1 MSSVLV
7 VTVPS
12 ALDGDLCQMRDY
24 VRESLELGVLIVG
37 KGVQWELLELP
48 ELGGVRVQDP
58 GGTGPDGPPEMPD
71 EPEGEVAFTGYGAK
85 EKRRI
90 YEALRR
96 YRDRHGLG
104 SLEPLAEAAGQGLT
118 ATELRGRCWG
128 ASCPWRPGG
137 PSAPPWIGWTRRA
150 EMAKRLKTIT
160 AGPWTT
166 GGRSPRHG
174 RRME

>member
-12 ALDGDLCQMRDY
+12 ALDGDLYRMRDY
-24 VRESLELGVLIVG
+24 VRESLELGVLVVG
-37 KGVQWELLELP
+37 KEVQWELLELP
-48 ELGGVRVQDP
+48 ELGGVQVQ
-58 GGTGPDGPPEMPD
+58 GTNMIALDWLPELDEP
-71 EPEGEVAFTGYGAK
+71 EPEGEVAFTGCGAK

-118 ATELRGRCWG
+118 ATALRGALLG
-128 ASCPWRPGG
+128 GKLPMETWRAIG
-137 PSAPPWIGWTRRA
+137 SALD
-150 EMAKRLKTIT
+150 RLDPE
-160 AGPWTT
+160 G
-166 GGRSPRHG
+166 
-174 RRME
+174 

>member
-24 VRESLELGVLIVG
+24 VRESLALGVLIVG
-37 KGVQWELLELP
+37 KEFQWELLELP
-48 ELGGVRVQDP
+48 QLGDVRVQDP
-58 GGTGPDGPPEMPD
+58 GGTGTDGPSETPD
-71 EPEGEVAFTGYGAK
+71 EGEPEGEVAFTGYGAK

-96 YRDRHGLG
+96 YRDRPGQG

-118 ATELRGRCWG
+118 ATALRGALLG
-128 ASCPWRPGG
+128 DKLPMEPWRAIG
-137 PSAPPWIGWTRRA
+137 SALD
-150 EMAKRLKTIT
+150 RLDPE
-160 AGPWTT
+160 G
-166 GGRSPRHG
+166 
-174 RRME
+174 

>member
-24 VRESLELGVLIVG
+24 VRESLALGGLIVG
-37 KGVQWELLELP
+37 KEFQWELLELP
-48 ELGGVRVQDP
+48 QLGDVRVQDP
-58 GGTGPDGPPEMPD
+58 GGTGTDGPSETPD
-71 EPEGEVAFTGYGAK
+71 EGEPEGEVAFTGYGAK

-118 ATELRGRCWG
+118 ATALRGALLG
-128 ASCPWRPGG
+128 DKLPMETWRAIG
-137 PSAPPWIGWTRRA
+137 SALD
-150 EMAKRLKTIT
+150 RLDPE
-160 AGPWTT
+160 G
-166 GGRSPRHG
+166 
-174 RRME
+174 

>member
-12 ALDGDLCQMRDY
+12 ELDGDLYQMRNY
-24 VRESLELGVLIVG
+24 VKESLELGVLIVG

-58 GGTGPDGPPEMPD
+58 GGTGPDGPPEAPD
-71 EPEGEVAFTGYGAK
+71 EPEGEVAFTGCGAK

-118 ATELRGRCWG
+118 ATVLREALLGG
-128 ASCPWRPGG
+128 KLPMETWRAIG
-137 PSAPPWIGWTRRA
+137 SALD
-150 EMAKRLKTIT
+150 RLDPE
-160 AGPWTT
+160 G
-166 GGRSPRHG
+166 
-174 RRME
+174 

>member
-12 ALDGDLCQMRDY
+12 ALDGDLYQMRDY

-37 KGVQWELLELP
+37 KGGQWDLLELP

-58 GGTGPDGPPEMPD
+58 GGAGSDGPPETPGEP

-118 ATELRGRCWG
+118 ATELRGALLG
-128 ASCPWRPGG
+128 GKLPMETWRAIG
-137 PSAPPWIGWTRRA
+137 SALD
-150 EMAKRLKTIT
+150 RLDPE
-160 AGPWTT
+160 G
-166 GGRSPRHG
+166 
-174 RRME
+174 

>member
-24 VRESLELGVLIVG
+24 VRESLALGVLIVG
-37 KGVQWELLELP
+37 KEFQWELLELP
-48 ELGGVRVQDP
+48 QLGDVRVQDP
-58 GGTGPDGPPEMPD
+58 GGTGTDGPSETPD
-71 EPEGEVAFTGYGAK
+71 EGEPEGEVAFTGYGAK

-90 YEALRR
+90 YGALRR

-118 ATELRGRCWG
+118 ATALRG
-128 ASCPWRPGG
+128 ALLVDKLPMETWRAIG
-137 PSAPPWIGWTRRA
+137 SALD
-150 EMAKRLKTIT
+150 RLDPE
-160 AGPWTT
+160 G
-166 GGRSPRHG
+166 
-174 RRME
+174 

>member
-24 VRESLELGVLIVG
+24 VRESLALGVLIVG
-37 KGVQWELLELP
+37 KEFQWELLELP
-48 ELGGVRVQDP
+48 QLGDVRVQDP
-58 GGTGPDGPPEMPD
+58 GGTGTDGPSETPD

-104 SLEPLAEAAGQGLT
+104 SLEPLAQAAGQGLT
-118 ATELRGRCWG
+118 ATELRWALLGG
-128 ASCPWRPGG
+128 TLPMETWRAIG
-137 PSAPPWIGWTRRA
+137 SARA
-150 EMAKRLKTIT
+150 RLD
-160 AGPWTT
+160 PD
-166 GGRSPRHG
+166 R
-174 RRME
+174 

>member
-12 ALDGDLCQMRDY
+12 ALDGDLFQMRDY
-24 VRESLELGVLIVG
+24 VRESLELGALIVG

-48 ELGGVRVQDP
+48 QLGDVRVQDP
-58 GGTGPDGPPEMPD
+58 GGTGTDGPSETPD

-118 ATELRGRCWG
+118 ATELRGALLG
-128 ASCPWRPGG
+128 GKLPMETWRAIG
-137 PSAPPWIGWTRRA
+137 SALD
-150 EMAKRLKTIT
+150 RLDPE
-160 AGPWTT
+160 G
-166 GGRSPRHG
+166 
-174 RRME
+174 

>member
-12 ALDGDLCQMRDY
+12 ELDGDLYQMRNY
-24 VRESLELGVLIVG
+24 VKESLELGVLIVG
-37 KGVQWELLELP
+37 KGVQWELLEIP

-58 GGTGPDGPPEMPD
+58 GGTGPDGPPEAPD
-71 EPEGEVAFTGYGAK
+71 ELEGEVAFTGYGAK

-90 YEALRR
+90 YESLRR

-118 ATELRGRCWG
+118 ATVLREALLGG
-128 ASCPWRPGG
+128 KLPMETWRAIG
-137 PSAPPWIGWTRRA
+137 SALD
-150 EMAKRLKTIT
+150 RLDPE
-160 AGPWTT
+160 G
-166 GGRSPRHG
+166 
-174 RRME
+174 

>member
-1 MSSVLV
+1 M
-7 VTVPS
+7 
-12 ALDGDLCQMRDY
+12 
-24 VRESLELGVLIVG
+24 G

-58 GGTGPDGPPEMPD
+58 GGTGSDGPPETPNEP

-118 ATELRGRCWG
+118 ATALRGALLG
-128 ASCPWRPGG
+128 GKLPMETWRAIG
-137 PSAPPWIGWTRRA
+137 SALD
-150 EMAKRLKTIT
+150 RLDPE
-160 AGPWTT
+160 G
-166 GGRSPRHG
+166 
-174 RRME
+174 